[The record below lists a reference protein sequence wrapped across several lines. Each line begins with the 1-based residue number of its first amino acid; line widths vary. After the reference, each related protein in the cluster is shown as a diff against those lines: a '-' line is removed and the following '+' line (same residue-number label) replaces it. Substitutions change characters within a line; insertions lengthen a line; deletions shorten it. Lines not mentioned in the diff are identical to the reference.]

1 MPFQKG
7 NKHSRGKPKGAL
19 SKRTLSFQDVLAKNN
34 FNAAQAMVDCYVEAK
49 KCYAMALLKEA
60 ESDPMV
66 SNVPQYLKIAAQLAE
81 KIASYSYPKLASIE
95 TTDPVMTEIIERI
108 KQLKDLPKT
117 ELLRIA
123 EAKLIEAKSDIEVKV
138 ESKNDG

>member
-1 MPFQKG
+1 MPFKPGNDLSKG
-7 NKHSRGKPKGAL
+7 RPKGSL
-19 SKRTLSFQDVLAKNN
+19 SKRSLSFQEVLEKNN

-60 ESDPMV
+60 ENDVMV
-66 SNVPQYLKIAAQLAE
+66 SNVPQFLKIAAQLAE
-81 KIASYSYPKLASIE
+81 RIASYSYPKLTSIE
-95 TTDPVMTEIIERI
+95 QTDPLMQDILERI

-123 EAKLIEAKSDIEVKV
+123 EAKLVEAKEDEPKK
-138 ESKNDG
+138 E